1 MMPKE
6 RDSVKP
12 KDDQDTRLCLADF
25 VQLPSEIGARG
36 VINKKMFHLTRH
48 AQMTGNT
55 RMSLQSAALA

>member
-36 VINKKMFHLTRH
+36 VINKKIFHLTCHTLR
-48 AQMTGNT
+48 TGNT
-55 RMSLQSAALA
+55 RMSLLTAALA